1 MKTYFFNVINA
12 ITLIIMGL
20 WGYVASAVHSPTAFI
35 SVIAGI
41 ILLAFSKGLKNQN
54 KSIAHIVVILTL
66 LMLIA
71 LIKPLT
77 GSISRNNPAAILRV
91 LAMMATCSIAMVFYI
106 KSFVD
111 ARKNRKIV

>member
-1 MKTYFFNVINA
+1 MKPYQINIINS

-20 WGYVASAVHSPTAFI
+20 WGYIASKVHSPTAFI

-41 ILLAFSKGLKNQN
+41 LMLAFTKGLKNQN
-54 KSIAHIVVILTL
+54 KIISHIVVILTL

-77 GSISRNNPAAILRV
+77 GSISRNNPVAIMRV
-91 LAMMATCSIAMVFYI
+91 LAMMLTCAIAMVFYI
-106 KSFVD
+106 KSFMD
-111 ARKNRKIV
+111 ARKS